1 MHVNRILFLV
11 SVSKHIHYGT
21 AQALE
26 SMKIPKMEMVIK
38 SIISSY
44 KVRGFHVAIL
54 HVDIQFKAIRDR
66 KLLGDVTTNVVSRG
80 EHVPEIERLNRVLKE
95 RARCYFAMLPYKTMP
110 RMMVIH
116 KFKAR

>member
-1 MHVNRILFLV
+1 MHVNRIIFLV

-26 SMKIPKMEMVIK
+26 SMKIQKMEMVIK

-54 HVDIQFKAIRDR
+54 HVDIQFKAIRDS
-66 KLLGDVTTNVVSRG
+66 KVLGDVKTSVVSRE
-80 EHVPEIERLNRVLKE
+80 EHVPEI
-95 RARCYFAMLPYKTMP
+95 
-110 RMMVIH
+110 
-116 KFKAR
+116 